1 MTEQAQVTSRR
12 TRDFSIE
19 NWLSHLLSDQWC
31 GNDTIPGSTKEMR
44 FTDGSW
50 PDIVNIH
57 NDGCELWIGTMDEW
71 HTHMNRTDARRM
83 AWFILWEWWAK
94 GEWFGLKRAAWY
106 RLLHRRVA
114 RWQKDVP
121 R

>member
-1 MTEQAQVTSRR
+1 MNQQAKATNRR
-12 TRDFSIE
+12 TIDFSIE
-19 NWLSHLLSDQWC
+19 NWLYRRLSDKWC

-44 FTDGSW
+44 FTGKSW

-57 NDGCELWIGTMDEW
+57 NDGSELWIGTLDTW
-71 HTHMNRTDARRM
+71 HTHMSRTDARHM

-94 GEWFGLKRAAWY
+94 GEWFGIKRAIWY

-114 RWQKDVP
+114 RWQKDIP